1 MTWPAV
7 RKEALA
13 FSAAP
18 PKDAVDQLVALFA
31 EEDWEPRFFAVC
43 AMGPLAATDPR
54 ALEALRAFAESEPDW
69 QINEGLAFAFDDYC
83 AGVGYEEALP
93 EIRAWLVS
101 PHANQ
106 RRTVSEG
113 LRRWTDPRRKYFH
126 DHPEQA
132 IALLSTL
139 RADDSPYVQKS
150 VGNAMRDIWRSHP
163 DLVVSAIEEWTAE
176 DPDARGRRTIARLA
190 LKAQNA

>member
-1 MTWPAV
+1 M
-7 RKEALA
+7 
-13 FSAAP
+13 
-18 PKDAVDQLVALFA
+18 
-31 EEDWEPRFFAVC
+31 
-43 AMGPLAATDPR
+43 
-54 ALEALRAFAESEPDW
+54 
-69 QINEGLAFAFDDYC
+69 
-83 AGVGYEEALP
+83 
-93 EIRAWLVS
+93 
-101 PHANQ
+101 
-106 RRTVSEG
+106 SEG